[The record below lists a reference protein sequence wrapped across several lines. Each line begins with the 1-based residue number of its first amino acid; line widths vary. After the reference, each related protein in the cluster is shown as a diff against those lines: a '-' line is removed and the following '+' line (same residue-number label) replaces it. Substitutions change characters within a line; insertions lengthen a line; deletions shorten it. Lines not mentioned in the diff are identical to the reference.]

1 MLVVQKNKKVQVK
14 TEKLFFL
21 LYNTLT
27 PMEKRTIAVID
38 LKAFYSY
45 VECLDR
51 GLDPWTTPLVVA
63 DKDRGTNTI
72 VLSVSPYLKK
82 QGIPSR
88 CRIKELPK
96 KFKYIYAVPRM
107 ERYLEKS
114 ADVVGVLY
122 HFVAEDDVH
131 VYSIDEAFIDLTSYL
146 SYYKKTPLQMV
157 TTIIN
162 QIKEETGLQATA
174 GIGDNFFLAKVALD
188 IYAKTAKNGI
198 ARLSSNE
205 IKEKLW
211 PITPL
216 HKVWSIGQRTEA
228 KLNAMNIFTV
238 KDIATSNL
246 DYLKSK
252 FGVMG
257 EQLWRHANGIDDA
270 DIHEKYEPKERS
282 FSLGQVL
289 FRDYQK
295 DEAVTIIREMV
306 DTLASRM
313 RNDEKMCNMV
323 SIYVGYSKNL
333 GGFARRATL
342 LSASDDSKVLL
353 DAILEIYRKYVKDSP
368 IRNIG
373 IYFGGLVP
381 ASHQQLSIFEDD
393 EKQVA
398 RRNLQ
403 KAVDQ
408 LHSKFGNNSVLR
420 ASSLLEEST
429 IRERNEFIGGHR
441 K

>member
-1 MLVVQKNKKVQVK
+1 MK
-14 TEKLFFL
+14 
-21 LYNTLT
+21 
-27 PMEKRTIAVID
+27 KRTIAVID

-63 DKDRGTNTI
+63 DKERGTNTI

-96 KFKYIYAVPRM
+96 KFKYVYAVPRM

-122 HFVAEDDVH
+122 HFVAEEDVH
-131 VYSIDEAFIDLTSYL
+131 VYSIDEAFVDLTSYL
-146 SYYKKTPLQMV
+146 SYYNKTPLQMV

-198 ARLSSNE
+198 AKLSSNE

-216 HKVWSIGQRTEA
+216 HKVWSIGTRTEA

-238 KDIATSNL
+238 KDIATSNP

-252 FGVMG
+252 FGVIG
-257 EQLWRHANGIDDA
+257 EQLWRHANGIDEA

-282 FSLGQVL
+282 FTLGQVL
-289 FRDYQK
+289 FRDYKK
-295 DEAVTIIREMV
+295 DEAITIIREMV
-306 DTLASRM
+306 DTLTSRM
-313 RNDEKMCNMV
+313 RNEEKMCNMV
-323 SIYVGYSKNL
+323 SIYIGYSKNL

-342 LSASDDSKVLL
+342 LAATDDSKIIF
-353 DAILEIYRKYVKDSP
+353 DAVIEIYKRYVNDSP

-373 IYFGGLVP
+373 IYYGGLVP
-381 ASHQQLSIFEDD
+381 ASHQQLSLFEDD
-393 EKQVA
+393 KKQTN
-398 RRNLQ
+398 RHNLQ
-403 KAVDQ
+403 KAVDK
-408 LHSKFGNNSVLR
+408 LHIKYGNNSVLR

-429 IRERNEFIGGHR
+429 IKERNEYIGGH
-441 K
+441 KK

>member
-1 MLVVQKNKKVQVK
+1 M
-14 TEKLFFL
+14 
-21 LYNTLT
+21 
-27 PMEKRTIAVID
+27 
-38 LKAFYSY
+38 
-45 VECLDR
+45 
-51 GLDPWTTPLVVA
+51 A
-63 DKDRGTNTI
+63 DKERGTNTI

-107 ERYLEKS
+107 ERYLKKS
-114 ADVVGVLY
+114 ANVIDVLY
-122 HFVAEDDVH
+122 HFVAEEDVH
-131 VYSIDEAFIDLTSYL
+131 VYSIDEAFIDLTTYL
-146 SYYKKTPLQMV
+146 AYYKKTPLQMV
-157 TTIIN
+157 STIIN

-216 HKVWSIGQRTEA
+216 SKVWSIGLRTEA
-228 KLNAMNIFTV
+228 KLNKMNIFTV
-238 KDIATSNL
+238 RDIATSNI

-257 EQLWRHANGIDDA
+257 EQLWRHANGIDEA
-270 DIHEKYEPKERS
+270 DIHENYEPKERS

-306 DTLASRM
+306 DTLTSRM
-313 RNDEKMCNMV
+313 RNEEKMCNMV
-323 SIYVGYSKNL
+323 SIYIGYSKNM
-333 GGFARRATL
+333 GGFSKRSTL
-342 LSASDDSKVLL
+342 LSATDDSKVILE
-353 DAILEIYRKYVKDSP
+353 AILEIYHKNVKDLP

-373 IYFGGLVP
+373 IYYGGLAP
-381 ASHQQLSIFEDD
+381 ASHQQLSIFED
-393 EKQVA
+393 EKKQID
-398 RRNLQ
+398 RHNLQ
-403 KAVDQ
+403 KAVDK
-408 LHSKFGNNSVLR
+408 LHSKYGNNSVLR

-429 IRERNEFIGGHR
+429 IKERNGFIGGHR

>member
-1 MLVVQKNKKVQVK
+1 
-14 TEKLFFL
+14 
-21 LYNTLT
+21 
-27 PMEKRTIAVID
+27 MEKRTIAVID

-51 GLDPWTTPLVVA
+51 GLDPWKTPLVVA
-63 DKDRGTNTI
+63 DKERGTNTI

-96 KFKYIYAVPRM
+96 KFKYVYAVPRM

-114 ADVVGVLY
+114 ADVVSVLY
-122 HFVAEDDVH
+122 HFVAEEDVH

-146 SYYKKTPLQMV
+146 SYYGKTPLQMV

-162 QIKEETGLQATA
+162 QIKDDTGLQATA

-198 ARLSSNE
+198 AKLTTNE

-216 HKVWSIGQRTEA
+216 HKVWSIGARTEA
-228 KLNAMNIFTV
+228 KLNKLNIFTV

-282 FSLGQVL
+282 LSLGQVL
-289 FRDYQK
+289 FRDYNK
-295 DEAVTIIREMV
+295 KEAVTIIREMV

-313 RNDEKMCNMV
+313 RNEEKMCNMV
-323 SIYVGYSKNL
+323 SIYVGYSKQL

-342 LSASDDSKVLL
+342 LSATDDSQVLF
-353 DAILEIYRKYVKDSP
+353 DAIIEIYNRYINDSP

-381 ASHQQLSIFEDD
+381 ASHQQLDLFED
-393 EKQVA
+393 ETKQNK
-398 RRNLQ
+398 RHNLQ
-403 KAVDQ
+403 KAVDK
-408 LHSKFGNNSVLR
+408 LHNKYGNNSILR
-420 ASSLLEEST
+420 ASALLEEST
-429 IRERNEFIGGHR
+429 IKERNEYIGGH
-441 K
+441 KK

>member
-1 MLVVQKNKKVQVK
+1 MSRLISKNVFV
-14 TEKLFFL
+14 
-21 LYNTLT
+21 YNTFT
-27 PMEKRTIAVID
+27 MKKRVIAVID

-51 GLDPWTTPLVVA
+51 GLDPWKEPLVVA

-72 VLSVSPYLKK
+72 VLSVSPFLKK

-96 KFKYIYAVPRM
+96 KYKYIYAVPRM

-114 ADVVGVLY
+114 AQVIDVLY
-122 HFVAEDDVH
+122 HFVAEEDVH
-131 VYSIDEAFIDLTSYL
+131 VYSIDEAFVDLTSYL
-146 SYYKKTPLQMV
+146 KYYNKTPLQMV

-174 GIGDNFFLAKVALD
+174 GIGDNFFLAKIALD
-188 IYAKTAKNGI
+188 IYAKKERNGI
-198 ARLSSNE
+198 AKVSSNE

-216 HKVWSIGQRTEA
+216 SKVWSIGPRMEA
-228 KLNAMNIFTV
+228 RLNKIGLFTI
-238 KDIATSNL
+238 KDIALSNL
-246 DYLKSK
+246 DYLRDK
-252 FGVMG
+252 FGVIG
-257 EQLWRHANGIDDA
+257 EQLWRHANGIDEA

-282 FSLGQVL
+282 LSLSQVL
-289 FRDYQK
+289 FRDYNK
-295 DEAVTIIREMV
+295 DEAITIVREMV

-313 RNDEKMCNMV
+313 RNDNKMTKV
-323 SIYVGYSKNL
+323 VAIYVGYSKNM
-333 GGFARRATL
+333 GGFARRSTL
-342 LSASDDSKVLL
+342 LAPTDDTELL
-353 DAILEIYRKYVKDSP
+353 LKAILEIYHMYIKDLP
-368 IRNIG
+368 IRTIG
-373 IYFGGLVP
+373 LNFGGLLE
-381 ASHQQLSIFEDD
+381 STYQQLNMFEDD
-393 EKQVA
+393 KEQIK

-403 KAVDQ
+403 KTMDKLQ
-408 LHSKFGNNSVLR
+408 SKFGKNSVLR

-429 IRERNEFIGGHR
+429 IKERNNFIGGHR

>member
-1 MLVVQKNKKVQVK
+1 
-14 TEKLFFL
+14 
-21 LYNTLT
+21 
-27 PMEKRTIAVID
+27 MEKRTIAVVD

-45 VECLDR
+45 VECIDR
-51 GLDPWTTPLVVA
+51 HLDPWKTPLVVA
-63 DKDRGTNTI
+63 DKERGTNTI

-96 KFKYIYAVPRM
+96 KYNYIYAVPRM

-114 ADVVGVLY
+114 ADVINVLY
-122 HFVAEDDVH
+122 SFVSEEDVH
-131 VYSIDEAFIDLTSYL
+131 VYSIDEAFIDLTTYL

-188 IYAKTAKNGI
+188 IYAKKERNGI
-198 ARLSSNE
+198 ARIHSNE

-216 HKVWSIGQRTEA
+216 HKVWSIGARTEL
-228 KLNAMNIFTV
+228 KLNNLGIFTM
-238 KDIATSNL
+238 KDIATS
-246 DYLKSK
+246 DIDFLKSK

-257 EQLWRHANGIDDA
+257 EQLWRHANGIDEA
-270 DIHEKYEPKERS
+270 DIHEQYEPKEK
-282 FSLGQVL
+282 SLSLSQVL

-295 DEAVTIIREMV
+295 DEAITIIREMV
-306 DTLASRM
+306 DELSSRL
-313 RNDEKMCNMV
+313 RNEEKMTHV
-323 SIYVGYSKNL
+323 VAIYVGYSKNK

-342 LSASDDSKVLL
+342 LSATDDTQSLL
-353 DAILEIYRKYVKDSP
+353 EAILEIYHRYIKDLP

-373 IYFGGLVP
+373 LSFGRLVP
-381 ASHQQLSIFEDD
+381 ASSQQLNLFED
-393 EKQVA
+393 EKKQVD
-398 RRNLQ
+398 RHNLQ
-403 KAVDQ
+403 KALDV
-408 LHSKFGNNSVLR
+408 LHAKYGKNSVLR

-429 IRERNEFIGGHR
+429 VRERNEFIGGHKR
-441 K
+441 

>member
-1 MLVVQKNKKVQVK
+1 
-14 TEKLFFL
+14 
-21 LYNTLT
+21 
-27 PMEKRTIAVID
+27 MEKRTIAVID

-51 GLDPWTTPLVVA
+51 GLDPWKAPLVVA

-114 ADVVGVLY
+114 ANVISVLY
-122 HFVAEDDVH
+122 HFVAEEDVH
-131 VYSIDEAFIDLTSYL
+131 VYSIDEAFIDLTTYL
-146 SYYKKTPLQMV
+146 NYYKKTPLQMV

-188 IYAKTAKNGI
+188 IYAKTARNSI
-198 ARLSSNE
+198 ARLSSDE

-216 HKVWSIGQRTEA
+216 HKVWSIGERTEA
-228 KLNAMNIFTV
+228 KLNKMNIFTV
-238 KDIATSNL
+238 KDIANSNI

-252 FGVMG
+252 FGIMG

-270 DIHEKYEPKERS
+270 DIHEHYEPKERS

-289 FRDYQK
+289 FRDYLK
-295 DEAVTIIREMV
+295 DEAITIIREMV
-306 DTLASRM
+306 DTLAGRM
-313 RNDEKMCNMV
+313 RNDNKMCNTV
-323 SIYVGYSKNL
+323 SLYIGYSKNQ
-333 GGFARRATL
+333 GGFSRRATL

-353 DAILEIYRKYVKDSP
+353 DAILEIYQRYVRDLP

-373 IYFGGLVP
+373 ICFGNLVP
-381 ASHQQLSIFEDD
+381 ASHQQLNLFED
-393 EKQVA
+393 EKKQIK
-398 RRNLQ
+398 RHNLQ
-403 KAVDQ
+403 KAVDE

-429 IRERNEFIGGHR
+429 IKERNEFIGGHR

>member
-1 MLVVQKNKKVQVK
+1 
-14 TEKLFFL
+14 
-21 LYNTLT
+21 
-27 PMEKRTIAVID
+27 MEKRTIAVID

-51 GLDPWTTPLVVA
+51 GLDPWKTPLVVA
-63 DKDRGTNTI
+63 DKERGTNTI

-96 KFKYIYAVPRM
+96 KFKYVYAVPRM

-122 HFVAEDDVH
+122 HFVAEEDVH
-131 VYSIDEAFIDLTSYL
+131 VYSIDEAFVDLTSYL
-146 SYYKKTPLQMV
+146 SYYNKTPLQMV

-198 ARLSSNE
+198 AKLNSNE

-216 HKVWSIGQRTEA
+216 HKVWSIGARTEA
-228 KLNAMNIFTV
+228 KLNAMNLFTV
-238 KDIATSNL
+238 KDIATSNV

-282 FSLGQVL
+282 LSLGQVL
-289 FRDYQK
+289 FRDYKK
-295 DEAVTIIREMV
+295 DEAIIIIREMV
-306 DTLASRM
+306 DTLTSRM
-313 RNDEKMCNMV
+313 RNEEKMCNMV

-342 LSASDDSKVLL
+342 LSATDDSKIIF
-353 DAILEIYRKYVKDSP
+353 DAVIEIYHRYVNDSP

-381 ASHQQLSIFEDD
+381 ASHQQLSLFEDD
-393 EKQVA
+393 KKQTN
-398 RRNLQ
+398 RHNLQ
-403 KAVDQ
+403 KTVDK
-408 LHSKFGNNSVLR
+408 LHIKYGNNSVLR

-429 IRERNEFIGGHR
+429 IKERNEYIGGH
-441 K
+441 KK

>member
-1 MLVVQKNKKVQVK
+1 MKR
-14 TEKLFFL
+14 
-21 LYNTLT
+21 
-27 PMEKRTIAVID
+27 RTIAVID

-72 VLSVSPYLKK
+72 VLSVSPFLKK
-82 QGIPSR
+82 QGVPSR
-88 CRIKELPK
+88 CRIKELPR
-96 KFKYIYAVPRM
+96 KFKYVYAVPRM

-114 ADVVGVLY
+114 ADVIDVLY
-122 HFVAEDDVH
+122 HFVSEEDVH
-131 VYSIDEAFIDLTSYL
+131 VYSVDEAFVDLTSYL
-146 SYYKKTPLQMV
+146 EYYGKTPLQMV
-157 TTIIN
+157 STIIN
-162 QIKEETGLQATA
+162 QIKLDTGLQATA

-188 IYAKTAKNGI
+188 IYAKKEKNGI
-198 ARLSSNE
+198 ARITSEE

-216 HKVWSIGQRTEA
+216 SKVWSIGSRTEA

-238 KDIATSNL
+238 KDIAVSDV

-282 FSLGQVL
+282 LSLGQVL
-289 FRDYQK
+289 FRDYQN
-295 DEAVTIIREMV
+295 DEAITIIREMV
-306 DTLASRM
+306 DELASRL
-313 RNDEKMCNMV
+313 RNQDKMTHLV
-323 SIYVGYSKNL
+323 AIFVGYSKNK
-333 GGFARRATL
+333 GGFARRASLLSPTDDTDTL
-342 LSASDDSKVLL
+342 LE
-353 DAILEIYRKYVKDSP
+353 AILEIYKKHVVDLP
-368 IRNIG
+368 IRNIS
-373 IYFGGLVP
+373 ISFGDLSK
-381 ASHQQLSIFEDD
+381 ASHQQLNLFED
-393 EKQVA
+393 EEEQFE

-403 KAVDQ
+403 KALDL
-408 LHSKFGNNSVLR
+408 LHSKYGKNSVLR

-429 IRERNEFIGGHR
+429 VKERNEYIGGHR

>member
-1 MLVVQKNKKVQVK
+1 MKN
-14 TEKLFFL
+14 
-21 LYNTLT
+21 
-27 PMEKRTIAVID
+27 RTIAVID

-63 DKDRGTNTI
+63 DKERGTNTI

-114 ADVVGVLY
+114 ADVLGVLY
-122 HFVAEDDVH
+122 HFVAEEDVH
-131 VYSIDEAFIDLTSYL
+131 VYSIDEAFVDLTTYL
-146 SYYKKTPLQMV
+146 NYYKKTPLQMV
-157 TTIIN
+157 TAIIN
-162 QIKEETGLQATA
+162 QIKEDTGLQATA

-188 IYAKTAKNGI
+188 VYAKKEKNGI
-198 ARLSSNE
+198 AKLYSNE

-216 HKVWSIGQRTEA
+216 HKVWSIGERTEA

-238 KDIATSNL
+238 KDIALSNI
-246 DYLKSK
+246 DYLRSK
-252 FGVMG
+252 FGVLG
-257 EQLWRHANGIDDA
+257 EQLWRHANGIDEA

-282 FSLGQVL
+282 LTLGQVL
-289 FRDYQK
+289 FRDYNNK
-295 DEAVTIIREMV
+295 EVITIIREMV
-306 DTLASRM
+306 DTLTSRM
-313 RNDEKMCNMV
+313 RNQGKMASVV
-323 SIYVGYSKNL
+323 SIYIGYSKNQ
-333 GGFARRATL
+333 GGFARRSTL
-342 LSASDDSKVLL
+342 LSPSDDTNVILE
-353 DAILEIYRKYVKDSP
+353 AILEIYHKHVTDLP
-368 IRNIG
+368 IRNVG
-373 IYFGGLVP
+373 ICYGGLLP
-381 ASHQQLSIFEDD
+381 ASHQQLNIFEDD
-393 EKQVA
+393 QKQIN
-398 RRNLQ
+398 RLNLQ
-403 KAVDQ
+403 KTVDK
-408 LHSKFGNNSVLR
+408 LHSKYGNNSVLR

-429 IRERNEFIGGHR
+429 IKERNEYIGGHH

>member
-1 MLVVQKNKKVQVK
+1 M
-14 TEKLFFL
+14 
-21 LYNTLT
+21 YNTLT

-51 GLDPWTTPLVVA
+51 GLDPWKTPLVVA
-63 DKDRGTNTI
+63 DKERGTNTI

-82 QGIPSR
+82 QGVPSR

-96 KFKYIYAVPRM
+96 KFKYVYAVPRM

-122 HFVAEDDVH
+122 QFVAEDDVH

-146 SYYKKTPLQMV
+146 SYYNKTPLQMV
-157 TTIIN
+157 STIIN

-216 HKVWSIGQRTEA
+216 HKVWSIGVRTEA

-246 DYLKSK
+246 DFLKSK

-257 EQLWRHANGIDDA
+257 EQLWRHANGIDEA
-270 DIHEKYEPKERS
+270 DIHEKYESKERS
-282 FSLGQVL
+282 FTLGQVL
-289 FRDYQK
+289 FRDYKK
-295 DEAVTIIREMV
+295 DEAITIIREMV
-306 DTLASRM
+306 DTLTSRM
-313 RNDEKMCNMV
+313 RNEDKMCNMV
-323 SIYVGYSKNL
+323 SIYIGYSKNM

-342 LSASDDSKVLL
+342 LSATDDSQVIF
-353 DAILEIYRKYVKDSP
+353 DAIIEIYHRYVNDSP
-368 IRNIG
+368 IRNVG
-373 IYFGGLVP
+373 IYYGGLVP
-381 ASHQQLSIFEDD
+381 ASHQQLSLFEDD
-393 EKQVA
+393 KKQTN
-398 RRNLQ
+398 RHNLQ
-403 KAVDQ
+403 KAVDK
-408 LHSKFGNNSVLR
+408 LHKKYGNNSVLR

-429 IRERNEFIGGHR
+429 IKERNEYIGGH
-441 K
+441 KK

>member
-1 MLVVQKNKKVQVK
+1 
-14 TEKLFFL
+14 
-21 LYNTLT
+21 
-27 PMEKRTIAVID
+27 MEKRTIAVID

-63 DKDRGTNTI
+63 DKERGTNTI

-82 QGIPSR
+82 QGVPSR

-96 KFKYIYAVPRM
+96 KFKYVYAVPRM

-122 HFVAEDDVH
+122 HFVAEEDVH
-131 VYSIDEAFIDLTSYL
+131 VYSIDEAFIDLTTYL
-146 SYYKKTPLQMV
+146 NYYRKTPLQMV

-198 ARLSSNE
+198 ARLHSNE

-216 HKVWSIGQRTEA
+216 HKVWSIGTRTEA

-238 KDIATSNL
+238 KDIATSNP

-295 DEAVTIIREMV
+295 DEAITIIREMV
-306 DTLASRM
+306 DTLTSRM
-313 RNDEKMCNMV
+313 RNEDKMCNTV
-323 SIYVGYSKNL
+323 SLFIGYSKQQ

-342 LSASDDSKVLL
+342 LSASDDSKVIL
-353 DAILEIYRKYVKDSP
+353 DAVLEIYHRYISDKP

-373 IYFGGLVP
+373 IYYGGLAP
-381 ASHQQLSIFEDD
+381 ASHQQLSLFEDD
-393 EKQVA
+393 KKQMN
-398 RRNLQ
+398 RHNLQ
-403 KAVDQ
+403 KAVDE

-429 IRERNEFIGGHR
+429 IKERNEYIGGH
-441 K
+441 KK

>member
-1 MLVVQKNKKVQVK
+1 
-14 TEKLFFL
+14 
-21 LYNTLT
+21 
-27 PMEKRTIAVID
+27 MEKRTIAVID

-88 CRIKELPK
+88 CRIKELPR

-114 ADVVGVLY
+114 ANVIDVLY

-131 VYSIDEAFIDLTSYL
+131 VYSIDEAFVDLTTYL

-162 QIKEETGLQATA
+162 QIKDETGLQATA

-188 IYAKTAKNGI
+188 IYAKKARNGI
-198 ARLSSNE
+198 AKLSANE

-216 HKVWSIGQRTEA
+216 SKVWSIGPRTEA
-228 KLNAMNIFTV
+228 KLNKMNIFTV
-238 KDIATSNL
+238 KDIATSNI

-257 EQLWRHANGIDDA
+257 EQLWRHANGIDEA
-270 DIHEKYEPKERS
+270 DIHENYEPKERS

-289 FRDYQK
+289 FRDYKK
-295 DEAVTIIREMV
+295 DEAITIIREMV
-306 DTLASRM
+306 DTLTSRM
-313 RNDEKMCNMV
+313 RNEDKMCNTV
-323 SIYVGYSKNL
+323 SIYIGYSKNM
-333 GGFARRATL
+333 GGFAKRSTL
-342 LSASDDSKVLL
+342 LSATDDSKVILEAL
-353 DAILEIYRKYVKDSP
+353 LEIYHQSIKDLP

-373 IYFGGLVP
+373 IYYGALVP
-381 ASHQQLSIFEDD
+381 ASHQQLSIFED
-393 EKQVA
+393 EKKQID
-398 RRNLQ
+398 RHNLQ
-403 KAVDQ
+403 KAVDK
-408 LHSKFGNNSVLR
+408 LHSKYGNNSVLR

>member
-1 MLVVQKNKKVQVK
+1 
-14 TEKLFFL
+14 
-21 LYNTLT
+21 
-27 PMEKRTIAVID
+27 MEKRTIAVID

-51 GLDPWTTPLVVA
+51 GLDPWKTPLVVA

-96 KFKYIYAVPRM
+96 KFKYVYAVPRM

-114 ADVVGVLY
+114 ANVISVLY
-122 HFVAEDDVH
+122 SFVAEDDVH

-146 SYYKKTPLQMV
+146 NYYKKTPLQMV

-216 HKVWSIGQRTEA
+216 HKVWSIGERTEA
-228 KLNAMNIFTV
+228 KLNKMNIFTV
-238 KDIATSNL
+238 KDIALSNI

-270 DIHEKYEPKERS
+270 DIHEHYEPKERS

-295 DEAVTIIREMV
+295 DEAITIIREMV

-313 RNDEKMCNMV
+313 RNDNKMCNTV
-323 SIYVGYSKNL
+323 SLYIGYSKNQ
-333 GGFARRATL
+333 GGFSRRATL
-342 LSASDDSKVLL
+342 LSTTDDSKILL
-353 DAILEIYRKYVKDSP
+353 DAILEIYHRYIKDLP

-373 IYFGGLVP
+373 IYFGNLVST
-381 ASHQQLSIFEDD
+381 SHQQLDLFEDED
-393 EKQVA
+393 EQIK
-398 RRNLQ
+398 RHNLQ

-408 LHSKFGNNSVLR
+408 LHNKFGNNSVLR

-429 IRERNEFIGGHR
+429 IKERNEFIGGHR

>member
-1 MLVVQKNKKVQVK
+1 
-14 TEKLFFL
+14 
-21 LYNTLT
+21 
-27 PMEKRTIAVID
+27 MEKRTIAVID

-63 DKDRGTNTI
+63 DKERGTNTI

-96 KFKYIYAVPRM
+96 KFKYVYAVPRM

-114 ADVVGVLY
+114 ADVIGVLY
-122 HFVAEDDVH
+122 HFVAEEDVH

-198 ARLSSNE
+198 ARLHSNE

-216 HKVWSIGQRTEA
+216 HKVWSIGTRTEA

-238 KDIATSNL
+238 KDIATSNP

-282 FSLGQVL
+282 FTLGQVL

-295 DEAVTIIREMV
+295 DEAITIIREMV
-306 DTLASRM
+306 DTLTSRM
-313 RNDEKMCNMV
+313 RNEDKMCNMV
-323 SIYVGYSKNL
+323 SIYIGYSKQQ

-342 LSASDDSKVLL
+342 LSATDDSKVIL
-353 DAILEIYRKYVKDSP
+353 DAVLEIYHRYIVDKP

-373 IYFGGLVP
+373 IYYGGLVP
-381 ASHQQLSIFEDD
+381 ASHQQLNLFEDD
-393 EKQVA
+393 KKQTN

-403 KAVDQ
+403 KAVDE
-408 LHSKFGNNSVLR
+408 LHNKFGNNSVLR

-429 IRERNEFIGGHR
+429 IKERNEYIGGHR

>member
-1 MLVVQKNKKVQVK
+1 
-14 TEKLFFL
+14 
-21 LYNTLT
+21 
-27 PMEKRTIAVID
+27 MEKRTIAVID

-63 DKDRGTNTI
+63 DKERGTNTI

-96 KFKYIYAVPRM
+96 KFKYVYAVPRM

-114 ADVVGVLY
+114 ADVVSVLY
-122 HFVAEDDVH
+122 HFVAEEDVH

-146 SYYKKTPLQMV
+146 SYYHKTPLQMV
-157 TTIIN
+157 STIIN

-198 ARLSSNE
+198 AKLHSNE

-216 HKVWSIGQRTEA
+216 HKVWSIGPRTEA
-228 KLNAMNIFTV
+228 KLNKLNIFTV

-282 FSLGQVL
+282 LSLGQVL
-289 FRDYQK
+289 FRDYNK
-295 DEAVTIIREMV
+295 KEAVTIIREMV
-306 DTLASRM
+306 DTLSSRM
-313 RNDEKMCNMV
+313 RNEEKMCNMV
-323 SIYVGYSKNL
+323 SIFIGYSKQL

-342 LSASDDSKVLL
+342 LSATDDSKVLF
-353 DAILEIYRKYVKDSP
+353 DAIIEIYNRYVNDSP

-373 IYFGGLVP
+373 IYYGGLVP
-381 ASHQQLSIFEDD
+381 ASHQQLDLFED
-393 EKQVA
+393 ESKQHK
-398 RRNLQ
+398 RHNLQ
-403 KAVDQ
+403 KAVDK
-408 LHSKFGNNSVLR
+408 LHSKYGNNSVLR
-420 ASSLLEEST
+420 ASALLEEST
-429 IRERNEFIGGHR
+429 IKERNEYIGGH
-441 K
+441 KK

>member
-1 MLVVQKNKKVQVK
+1 
-14 TEKLFFL
+14 
-21 LYNTLT
+21 
-27 PMEKRTIAVID
+27 MEKRTIAVID

-63 DKDRGTNTI
+63 DKERGTNTI
-72 VLSVSPYLKK
+72 VLSVSPFLKK
-82 QGIPSR
+82 QGVPSR

-96 KFKYIYAVPRM
+96 KYKYVYAVPRM

-122 HFVAEDDVH
+122 HFVAEEDVH
-131 VYSIDEAFIDLTSYL
+131 VYSIDEAFIDLTTYL

-198 ARLSSNE
+198 ARLHSNE

-216 HKVWSIGQRTEA
+216 HKVWSIGTRTEA

-238 KDIATSNL
+238 KDIATSNP

-289 FRDYQK
+289 FRDYRK
-295 DEAVTIIREMV
+295 DEAITIIREMV
-306 DTLASRM
+306 DTLTSRM
-313 RNDEKMCNMV
+313 RNEDKMCNTV
-323 SIYVGYSKNL
+323 SLFIGYSKQQ

-342 LSASDDSKVLL
+342 LSASDDSKVIL
-353 DAILEIYRKYVKDSP
+353 DAVLEIYHRYISDKP

-373 IYFGGLVP
+373 IYYGGLVP
-381 ASHQQLSIFEDD
+381 ASHQQLNLFEDD
-393 EKQVA
+393 KKQTN

-403 KAVDQ
+403 FTVIDTPGTI
-408 LHSKFGNNSVLR
+408 GNVSHLD
-420 ASSLLEEST
+420 
-429 IRERNEFIGGHR
+429 
-441 K
+441 

>member
-1 MLVVQKNKKVQVK
+1 MSRLISINVFV
-14 TEKLFFL
+14 
-21 LYNTLT
+21 YNTLT
-27 PMEKRTIAVID
+27 MKKRVIAVID

-51 GLDPWTTPLVVA
+51 GLDPWKEPLVVA

-72 VLSVSPYLKK
+72 VLSVSPFLKK

-96 KFKYIYAVPRM
+96 KYKYIYAVPRM

-114 ADVVGVLY
+114 AQVIDVLY
-122 HFVAEDDVH
+122 HFVAEEDVH
-131 VYSIDEAFIDLTSYL
+131 VYSIDEAFVDLTTYL
-146 SYYKKTPLQMV
+146 KYYNKTPLQMV

-174 GIGDNFFLAKVALD
+174 GIGDNFFLAKIALD
-188 IYAKTAKNGI
+188 IYAKKERNGI
-198 ARLSSNE
+198 ARVSVND

-216 HKVWSIGQRTEA
+216 TKVWSIGPRMELR
-228 KLNAMNIFTV
+228 LNKIGLFTV
-238 KDIATSNL
+238 KDIALSNI
-246 DYLKSK
+246 DYLRDK
-252 FGVMG
+252 FGVIG
-257 EQLWRHANGIDDA
+257 EQLWRHANGIDEA

-282 FSLGQVL
+282 LSLSQVL
-289 FRDYQK
+289 FRDYNQK
-295 DEAVTIIREMV
+295 EAITIIREMV

-313 RNDEKMCNMV
+313 RNENKMTKV
-323 SIYVGYSKNL
+323 VAIYVGYSKNM
-333 GGFARRATL
+333 GGFARRSTL
-342 LSASDDSKVLL
+342 LAPTDDTELL
-353 DAILEIYRKYVKDSP
+353 LKAILEIYHMYIKDLP
-368 IRNIG
+368 IRTIG
-373 IYFGGLVP
+373 INFGGL
-381 ASHQQLSIFEDD
+381 AESTFQQLNMFEDD
-393 EKQVA
+393 KEQIK

-403 KAVDQ
+403 KTMDK
-408 LHSKFGNNSVLR
+408 LHSKFGKNSVLR

-429 IRERNEFIGGHR
+429 IKERNNFIGGHR

>member
-1 MLVVQKNKKVQVK
+1 MSRLISKNVFV
-14 TEKLFFL
+14 
-21 LYNTLT
+21 YNTFT
-27 PMEKRTIAVID
+27 MKKRVIAVID

-51 GLDPWTTPLVVA
+51 GLDPWKEPLVVA

-72 VLSVSPYLKK
+72 VLSVSPFLKK

-96 KFKYIYAVPRM
+96 KYKYIYAVPRM

-114 ADVVGVLY
+114 AQVIDVLY
-122 HFVAEDDVH
+122 HFVAEEDVH
-131 VYSIDEAFIDLTSYL
+131 VYSIDEAFVDLTSYPK
-146 SYYKKTPLQMV
+146 YYNKTPLQMV

-174 GIGDNFFLAKVALD
+174 GIGDNFFLAKIALD
-188 IYAKTAKNGI
+188 IYAKKERNGI
-198 ARLSSNE
+198 ARVSSNE

-216 HKVWSIGQRTEA
+216 SKVWSIGPRMEVR
-228 KLNAMNIFTV
+228 LNKIGLFTV
-238 KDIATSNL
+238 KDIALSNL
-246 DYLKSK
+246 DYLRDK
-252 FGVMG
+252 FGVIG
-257 EQLWRHANGIDDA
+257 EQLWRHANGIDEA

-282 FSLGQVL
+282 LSLSQVL
-289 FRDYQK
+289 FRDYNK
-295 DEAVTIIREMV
+295 DEAITIIREMV

-313 RNDEKMCNMV
+313 RNDNKMTKV
-323 SIYVGYSKNL
+323 VAIYVGYSKNM
-333 GGFARRATL
+333 GGFARRSTL
-342 LSASDDSKVLL
+342 LAPTDDTELL
-353 DAILEIYRKYVKDSP
+353 LKAILEIYHMYIKDLP
-368 IRNIG
+368 IRTIG
-373 IYFGGLVP
+373 LNFGGLLE
-381 ASHQQLSIFEDD
+381 STYQQLNMFEDD
-393 EKQVA
+393 KEQIK

-403 KAVDQ
+403 KTIDKLQ
-408 LHSKFGNNSVLR
+408 SKFGKNSVLR

-429 IRERNEFIGGHR
+429 IKERNNFIGGHR

>member
-1 MLVVQKNKKVQVK
+1 
-14 TEKLFFL
+14 
-21 LYNTLT
+21 
-27 PMEKRTIAVID
+27 MEKRSIAVID

-51 GLDPWTTPLVVA
+51 GLDPWKTPLVVA

-82 QGIPSR
+82 RGVPSR

-96 KFKYIYAVPRM
+96 KFKYVYATPRM
-107 ERYLEKS
+107 ERYLKKS

-122 HFVAEDDVH
+122 HFVAEEDVH
-131 VYSIDEAFIDLTSYL
+131 VYSIDEAFVDLTTYL
-146 SYYKKTPLQMV
+146 SYYKMTPLQMV

-228 KLNAMNIFTV
+228 KLNTMNIFTV
-238 KDIATSNL
+238 KDIATSNP

-252 FGVMG
+252 FGIMG

-295 DEAVTIIREMV
+295 DEAITIIREMV
-306 DTLASRM
+306 DTLTSRM
-313 RNDEKMCNMV
+313 RNENKMCNTV
-323 SIYVGYSKNL
+323 SLYIGYSKKL
-333 GGFARRATL
+333 GGFARRTTL
-342 LSASDDSKVLL
+342 LSASDDSKVILE
-353 DAILEIYRKYVKDSP
+353 AVLEIYQRYISDLP

-373 IYFGGLVP
+373 IYFGGLAP
-381 ASHQQLSIFEDD
+381 ASHQQLNLFENDKEQID
-393 EKQVA
+393 
-398 RRNLQ
+398 RLNLQ
-403 KAVDQ
+403 KAVDV
-408 LHSKFGNNSVLR
+408 LHSKYGNNSVLR

-429 IRERNEFIGGHR
+429 IKERNEYIGGHR

>member
-1 MLVVQKNKKVQVK
+1 
-14 TEKLFFL
+14 
-21 LYNTLT
+21 
-27 PMEKRTIAVID
+27 MEKRTIAVID

-51 GLDPWTTPLVVA
+51 GLDPWKTPLVVA
-63 DKDRGTNTI
+63 DKERGTNTI

-96 KFKYIYAVPRM
+96 KFKYVYAVPRM

-122 HFVAEDDVH
+122 HFVAEEDVH
-131 VYSIDEAFIDLTSYL
+131 VYSIDEAFVDLTSYL
-146 SYYKKTPLQMV
+146 SYYNKTPLQMV

-198 ARLSSNE
+198 AKLNSNE

-216 HKVWSIGQRTEA
+216 HKVWSIGARTEA
-228 KLNAMNIFTV
+228 KLNAMNLFTV
-238 KDIATSNL
+238 KDIATSNV

-282 FSLGQVL
+282 LSLGQVL
-289 FRDYQK
+289 FRDYKK
-295 DEAVTIIREMV
+295 DEAITIIREMV
-306 DTLASRM
+306 DTLTSRM
-313 RNDEKMCNMV
+313 RNEEKMCNMV

-342 LSASDDSKVLL
+342 LSATDDSKIIF
-353 DAILEIYRKYVKDSP
+353 DAVIEIYHRYVNDSP

-381 ASHQQLSIFEDD
+381 ASHQQLSLFEDD
-393 EKQVA
+393 KKQTN
-398 RRNLQ
+398 RHNLQ
-403 KAVDQ
+403 KTVDK
-408 LHSKFGNNSVLR
+408 LHIKYGNNSVLR

-429 IRERNEFIGGHR
+429 IKERNEYIGGH
-441 K
+441 KK